1 MVVMMMFRNIGF
13 AIVLILAAL
22 TVGCLPASAASVI
35 SQSSLSTVGV
45 GKSEVSMG
53 DLVADAMRFAVN
65 TDIAFLAASEL
76 KESDKQIEKGRVDTQ
91 DIVRYVAYTDDPL
104 VVMRLSGRQIKQA
117 LERSVLIYPQ
127 KNLGF
132 LQVSGMK
139 FTFDPGK
146 QQENRV
152 VSVKIGDKPLSD
164 SQFYSVAMTSSLANG
179 ALGYWKIWS
188 KNDIKQVTQKTIPR
202 AVDDFFASRSTV
214 DYSVLNRIS
223 IGS

>member
-1 MVVMMMFRNIGF
+1 MFRNIGF

-22 TVGCLPASAASVI
+22 TVVCLPASAASVI

>member
-1 MVVMMMFRNIGF
+1 MMFRNIGF

-22 TVGCLPASAASVI
+22 TVVCLPASAASVI

>member
-1 MVVMMMFRNIGF
+1 MFRNIGF
-13 AIVLILAAL
+13 LVGLILAAIAL
-22 TVGCLPASAASVI
+22 LNLPAFAASVM
-35 SQSSLSTVGV
+35 SQSPLSTAGI

-53 DLVADAMRFAVN
+53 DLVADAMRFSVN
-65 TDIAFLAASEL
+65 ADAALLAASEL
-76 KESDKQIEKGRVDTQ
+76 KESDKQIDRGRVDTQ
-91 DIVRYVAYTDDPL
+91 DIVRYVAYADDPL
-104 VVMRLSGRQIKQA
+104 VLMKLSGRQIKQA

-132 LQVSGMK
+132 LQVSGIK
-139 FTFDPGK
+139 FTFDPTK

-152 VSVKIGDKPLSD
+152 VSVKIGDKPLSE
-164 SQFYSVAMTSSLANG
+164 SQFYTVAVTSSLANG

-202 AVDDFFASRSTV
+202 AVDDFFTSRSTI

-223 IGS
+223 VGS

>member
-22 TVGCLPASAASVI
+22 TVVCLPASAASVI

>member
-1 MVVMMMFRNIGF
+1 MMFRNIGF